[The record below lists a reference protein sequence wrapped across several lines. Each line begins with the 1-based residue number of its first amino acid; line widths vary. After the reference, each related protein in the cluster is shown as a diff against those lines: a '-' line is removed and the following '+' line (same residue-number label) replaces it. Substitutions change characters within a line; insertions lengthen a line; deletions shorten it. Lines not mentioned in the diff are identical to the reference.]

1 MTRFF
6 ERGIRK
12 VLQHAPHGL
21 ADEIRKVGQS
31 RSAGAAGGQGA
42 GAVPPGFDPD
52 LYLRINPDVAEA
64 VAEQPDRAAAAR
76 RHFNRYGRA
85 EMRRAFPD
93 GTGISDP
100 DSRMLTGRTR
110 RETWRADLHAL
121 AGSGEP
127 AAIEAVVRRHPR
139 AGWLGAGFSLA
150 SYMAGAP
157 ALLAE
162 IDSPEEAAFH
172 FLEFGLEDGDHGR
185 PDQWDRALV
194 ETLYDVTPDENE
206 PTSNLY
212 RRLRSTRKTGLL
224 PLTVAEIWAG
234 FGLPG
239 VLMERVFDHEYYHA
253 VSAREGDAPASFDRH
268 VCALHFCESGRAAVR
283 PVNAHLIFD
292 PAFYRATYAAD
303 LGAIP
308 VAGPLASP
316 AQRHEET
323 VALHDH
329 WLRRG
334 MATGAA
340 PNLAEWARLELG
352 VTVPAS
358 ILDQIEVY
366 RLAAK
371 AAAETD
377 PLTGK
382 PRAKGATAG
391 KDGKDAAQDRTG
403 SAAKAAAA
411 ETNAADKRRAPP
423 ESAAEDAVDPEAA
436 DTRETREAAGEV
448 RSGDRRD
455 GTGPERPARGPG
467 AAGPRQGRL
476 RERAPAPLAEGA
488 NDAEVLRHMLEQP
501 DPALAGLDL
510 SESTSVAFLVDLA
523 DKKAIARLK
532 GAEWLYWLALEA
544 DPDNSRARRHL
555 SDLLQRQ
562 GRLAE
567 AMHMRRNVPVQAE
580 TGWNAL
586 ALAELDIRYGRVL
599 PAAQSLIRANA
610 VVQADV
616 IMRDKQRQLARRLF
630 DQVWSGLG
638 PHVAA
643 HGVDRTRA
651 QLVATLEAC
660 TPPFSSV
667 QRARRIRRVALVGND
682 DLYQCKLY
690 RVDQKAEQLRAAG
703 FEVKVYSPN
712 RDLGA
717 FMAEI
722 DHHEAVIFF
731 RVAAFPAVIEAIT
744 SASQH
749 GLATFYE
756 IDDLI
761 FDPAQFPPPYE
772 TYANQITRA
781 EHDAMACGVPL
792 FEHAMRLCDYGIA
805 STATIAEAMATRVRT
820 GRVFEHHNALGRLH
834 LSAIRDAEARPP
846 RDPKA
851 PLVLFYGSGTKAH
864 RDDFHTILEP
874 ALARVLRK
882 YPRKVELRLI
892 GHFDRFRHLDR
903 NRDPI
908 RMIQPIWDFEEFC
921 ATVAQADI
929 NLSVLART
937 EVTDAKS
944 EIKWMEAAMF
954 GIPSVVSAT
963 RTHRE
968 TIEDGVTGMLCE
980 TPEEFEVALIRLIED
995 ADLRRSIGRA
1005 ARERVMDRYAI
1016 PAMGANLARIFDAVR
1031 PEAPPKP
1038 RLLVVNVFYPPQ
1050 AIGGATRVVHDNV
1063 SMLKARYGERYE
1075 IDVICT
1081 LEGGHRPYEVN
1092 VHAMDGV
1099 RVWAISSPVGP
1110 DLDQRAQDP
1119 HMGEVFERL
1128 VQRIRPDLIH
1138 FHCIQR
1144 LTAAVVDVARLNDI
1158 PYLITA
1164 HDGWWISPNQF
1175 LLDGQDRLAFYDY
1188 REQGTGRLPPRAT
1201 ALWRPLAGARH
1212 VLSVSEPFAE
1222 IYRDCGVPDVITIEN
1237 GVSGL
1242 PECHRTPSADGRVR
1256 LAHIG
1261 GVSRHKGYH
1270 LVRNALM
1277 ANRYE
1282 NLELLLV
1289 DHALQP
1295 GTVLKQVWG
1304 TTPVTII
1311 AKIAQSEVAA
1321 LYGRI
1326 DVLLAPS
1333 TWPESYGLVTREAL
1347 ATGAWVIA
1355 SDRGAIGSDIRE
1367 GVNGHVVDVATYEGL
1382 ARALWQ
1388 VDGAPGTYRHPPA
1401 ERPAIRTAQDQIEE
1415 LVALYDRILGS
1426 EAPTEAPEASAE
1438 GAAEGA
1444 AETAPEDTAG
1454 AA

>member
-1 MTRFF
+1 
-6 ERGIRK
+6 
-12 VLQHAPHGL
+12 
-21 ADEIRKVGQS
+21 
-31 RSAGAAGGQGA
+31 
-42 GAVPPGFDPD
+42 
-52 LYLRINPDVAEA
+52 
-64 VAEQPDRAAAAR
+64 
-76 RHFNRYGRA
+76 
-85 EMRRAFPD
+85 
-93 GTGISDP
+93 
-100 DSRMLTGRTR
+100 
-110 RETWRADLHAL
+110 
-121 AGSGEP
+121 
-127 AAIEAVVRRHPR
+127 
-139 AGWLGAGFSLA
+139 
-150 SYMAGAP
+150 
-157 ALLAE
+157 
-162 IDSPEEAAFH
+162 
-172 FLEFGLEDGDHGR
+172 
-185 PDQWDRALV
+185 
-194 ETLYDVTPDENE
+194 
-206 PTSNLY
+206 
-212 RRLRSTRKTGLL
+212 
-224 PLTVAEIWAG
+224 
-234 FGLPG
+234 
-239 VLMERVFDHEYYHA
+239 
-253 VSAREGDAPASFDRH
+253 
-268 VCALHFCESGRAAVR
+268 SGRAAVR

-744 SASQH
+744 
-749 GLATFYE
+749 
-756 IDDLI
+756 
-761 FDPAQFPPPYE
+761 
-772 TYANQITRA
+772 
-781 EHDAMACGVPL
+781 
-792 FEHAMRLCDYGIA
+792 
-805 STATIAEAMATRVRT
+805 
-820 GRVFEHHNALGRLH
+820 
-834 LSAIRDAEARPP
+834 
-846 RDPKA
+846 
-851 PLVLFYGSGTKAH
+851 
-864 RDDFHTILEP
+864 
-874 ALARVLRK
+874 
-882 YPRKVELRLI
+882 
-892 GHFDRFRHLDR
+892 
-903 NRDPI
+903 
-908 RMIQPIWDFEEFC
+908 
-921 ATVAQADI
+921 
-929 NLSVLART
+929 
-937 EVTDAKS
+937 
-944 EIKWMEAAMF
+944 
-954 GIPSVVSAT
+954 
-963 RTHRE
+963 
-968 TIEDGVTGMLCE
+968 
-980 TPEEFEVALIRLIED
+980 
-995 ADLRRSIGRA
+995 
-1005 ARERVMDRYAI
+1005 
-1016 PAMGANLARIFDAVR
+1016 
-1031 PEAPPKP
+1031 
-1038 RLLVVNVFYPPQ
+1038 
-1050 AIGGATRVVHDNV
+1050 
-1063 SMLKARYGERYE
+1063 
-1075 IDVICT
+1075 
-1081 LEGGHRPYEVN
+1081 
-1092 VHAMDGV
+1092 
-1099 RVWAISSPVGP
+1099 
-1110 DLDQRAQDP
+1110 
-1119 HMGEVFERL
+1119 
-1128 VQRIRPDLIH
+1128 
-1138 FHCIQR
+1138 
-1144 LTAAVVDVARLNDI
+1144 
-1158 PYLITA
+1158 
-1164 HDGWWISPNQF
+1164 
-1175 LLDGQDRLAFYDY
+1175 
-1188 REQGTGRLPPRAT
+1188 
-1201 ALWRPLAGARH
+1201 
-1212 VLSVSEPFAE
+1212 
-1222 IYRDCGVPDVITIEN
+1222 
-1237 GVSGL
+1237 
-1242 PECHRTPSADGRVR
+1242 
-1256 LAHIG
+1256 
-1261 GVSRHKGYH
+1261 
-1270 LVRNALM
+1270 
-1277 ANRYE
+1277 
-1282 NLELLLV
+1282 
-1289 DHALQP
+1289 
-1295 GTVLKQVWG
+1295 
-1304 TTPVTII
+1304 
-1311 AKIAQSEVAA
+1311 
-1321 LYGRI
+1321 
-1326 DVLLAPS
+1326 
-1333 TWPESYGLVTREAL
+1333 
-1347 ATGAWVIA
+1347 
-1355 SDRGAIGSDIRE
+1355 
-1367 GVNGHVVDVATYEGL
+1367 
-1382 ARALWQ
+1382 
-1388 VDGAPGTYRHPPA
+1388 
-1401 ERPAIRTAQDQIEE
+1401 
-1415 LVALYDRILGS
+1415 
-1426 EAPTEAPEASAE
+1426 
-1438 GAAEGA
+1438 
-1444 AETAPEDTAG
+1444 
-1454 AA
+1454 